1 MNKKRQKH
9 ARAPRTWTL
18 LLIAIFKLFKGLLLT
33 LTGIGLLSLLH
44 KDVAAVVLQLATALN
59 VDPDNRVIQGILVKL
74 WGVNDRK
81 LEAISA
87 GTLFY
92 AALLTTE
99 GVGLLMRQTWAEY
112 FTIITTA
119 LLIPLEV
126 YELIQHFTVTRVLIL
141 VVNLL
146 IVAYL
151 VVRRIA
157 EHRRPVAQAAV
168 ESQ

>member
-1 MNKKRQKH
+1 MNKKRH
-9 ARAPRTWTL
+9 EHLRTPRTWTL

-59 VDPDNRVIQGILVKL
+59 VDPDSRLIHGLFVKL
-74 WGVNDRK
+74 LGLNDRK

-87 GTLFY
+87 GTFFY
-92 AALLTTE
+92 AALLLTE
-99 GVGLLMRQTWAEY
+99 GVGLLMRQRWAEY

-151 VVRRIA
+151 VARRVA
-157 EHRRPVAQAAV
+157 EHRRAVAGAAA
-168 ESQ
+168 ETL

>member
-1 MNKKRQKH
+1 MNKKRRKH
-9 ARAPRTWTL
+9 SQTPRTWTL

-44 KDVAAVVLQLATALN
+44 KDVAAIVLQLATALN
-59 VDPDNRVIQGILVKL
+59 VDHDNRVVQRLLVKL
-74 WGVNDRK
+74 WGLNDRK
-81 LEAISA
+81 LEAVSA
-87 GTLFY
+87 GTFFY

-119 LLIPLEV
+119 ALIPLEV
-126 YELIQHFTVTRVLIL
+126 YELIQHFTVIRVLIL
-141 VVNLL
+141 VANLL

-151 VVRRIA
+151 VARRIA
-157 EHRRPVAQAAV
+157 EHRRTIARAAT
-168 ESQ
+168 EAS

>member
-1 MNKKRQKH
+1 MNRKRPEH
-9 ARAPRTWTL
+9 SRTPRTWTL

-44 KDVAAVVLQLATALN
+44 KDVAAIVLQLANALN
-59 VDPDNRVIQGILVKL
+59 LDPGNRVIHGILVKL
-74 WGVNDRK
+74 WGLNDHN

-87 GTLFY
+87 GTFFY

-119 LLIPLEV
+119 ALIPLEI
-126 YELIQHFTVTRVLIL
+126 YELIHHLTLIRVVIL
-141 VVNLL
+141 VANLL

-151 VVRRIA
+151 VARRVA
-157 EHRRPVAQAAV
+157 GHRRAVAKAAT
-168 ESQ
+168 EK